1 MASFAGD
8 ETISRIVETYGSM
21 LLRLTCTRLDDP
33 ADVAARLEDGA
44 ISLAEGVTGALFTL
58 PLDASKAD
66 PAASEAFAK
75 STGLEF
81 TEGGDDAVAVTPAA
95 VILGEN

>member
-66 PAASEAFAK
+66 PAAAEAFVK

-81 TEGGDDAVAVTPAA
+81 TERSGEAAETPAA
-95 VILGEN
+95 AILGEN